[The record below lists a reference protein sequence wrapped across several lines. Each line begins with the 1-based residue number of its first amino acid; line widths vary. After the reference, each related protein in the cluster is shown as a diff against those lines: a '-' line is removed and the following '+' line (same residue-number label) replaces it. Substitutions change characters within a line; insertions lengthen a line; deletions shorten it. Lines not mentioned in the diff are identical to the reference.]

1 MSDTV
6 QPAAFAF
13 TADNATQAAKIVQRY
28 PQGRQQSAVMP
39 LLDLAQRQNGGWL
52 PEVAIRYVAEY
63 LSMPVI
69 RVMEVASFYTMFNLA
84 PTGKHLV
91 QVCTTTPCWLRG
103 AGDIVAVCE
112 KHLGIGVGETSSDGM
127 FTLREV
133 ECLAA
138 CVNAPLMQIG
148 DDYYEDLDAASTVRI
163 LEAFARDE
171 VPKPGPQNG
180 RQTSAPIGGP
190 TTLKSIGQAGE

>member
-13 TADNATQAAKIVQRY
+13 NADSATQAAKIVQRY

-63 LSMPVI
+63 LSMPLF
-69 RVMEVASFYTMFNLA
+69 A
-84 PTGKHLV
+84 
-91 QVCTTTPCWLRG
+91 
-103 AGDIVAVCE
+103 
-112 KHLGIGVGETSSDGM
+112 GIGVGETSSDGM

-180 RQTSAPIGGP
+180 RQSSAPIGGP